1 MSLRDF
7 FFGRGGEV
15 MVGADAVQMWVIF
28 NDILMVAY

>member
-7 FFGRGGEV
+7 FFGRGGV